1 MRENAELQ
9 AAARTL
15 HQKLGEAEDEVK
27 TGEERIEEV
36 LQCVESLGRCVQGQ
50 ALAKRIGQVGG
61 AIRLQVKKEKEM
73 QGLAVKL
80 AKLEE
85 KVQKWATDD

>member
-1 MRENAELQ
+1 M
-9 AAARTL
+9 
-15 HQKLGEAEDEVK
+15 
-27 TGEERIEEV
+27 
-36 LQCVESLGRCVQGQ
+36 
-50 ALAKRIGQVGG
+50 QVGG